1 MKIKSLNLLLCLLL
15 FPVSATFSACAASS
29 VASSAAAEEQ
39 VLLFSFFKEPNGRD
53 GLHLATSEDGI
64 NWSELNDGKSFLVP
78 CVGKDSLM
86 RDPSICQG
94 PDGLF
99 HMVWTSSWKSTSIGY
114 ASSKDLIHWSEQRDL
129 PVMQHD
135 PSTKNCWA
143 PEIYYDDRSKMFY
156 IVWASSVD
164 SNPEAPNKDGNN
176 HRLFEIHTKDFQTFS
191 PARLMYSPPSMTVI
205 DGCFLK
211 KGDTYYMFAKNEDK
225 GAASPMKYIYMTSA
239 DSFLGSYP
247 TEKSYGEWKISPEW
261 VEGPSV
267 FEWKGEVF
275 LIYDKYRSKQYGA
288 IRSKDMKNWSKEEVL
303 TIPRGLRHG
312 TVFKAPASVLRTIR
326 KQGGL

>member
-1 MKIKSLNLLLCLLL
+1 MKKICFSILTIL
-15 FPVSATFSACAASS
+15 FFSPLSSWCSTYAATSAP
-29 VASSAAAEEQ
+29 AEEQ

-64 NWSELNDGKSFLVP
+64 NWTELNNGKSFLVP

-99 HMVWTSSWKSTSIGY
+99 HMVWTSSWQSRSIGY

-129 PVMQHD
+129 PVMEND
-135 PSTKNCWA
+135 LSTKNCWA
-143 PEIYYDDRSKMFY
+143 PEIFYDDTSKEYY

-164 SNPEAPNKDGNN
+164 SNPIAPNKDGNN
-176 HRLFEIHTKDFQTFS
+176 HRLFEVHTKDFQTFS
-191 PARLMYSPPSMTVI
+191 PAKLMYCPPSMTVI
-205 DGCFLK
+205 DACFLK
-211 KGDTYYMFAKNEDK
+211 KDGTYYMFAKNEDK
-225 GAASPMKYIYMTSA
+225 GAASPMKYVYMTSA
-239 DSFLGSYP
+239 DSFLGNYP
-247 TEKSYGEWKISPEW
+247 YENNYGDRKISREW

-275 LIYDKYRSKQYGA
+275 VIYDMYRTKQYGA
-288 IRSKDMKNWSKEEVL
+288 IRSKDMKIWSPEQPL

-312 TVFKAPASVLRTIR
+312 TVFKAPASILKNILET
-326 KQGGL
+326 K

>member
-1 MKIKSLNLLLCLLL
+1 MSKISLSLLMFLLL
-15 FPVSATFSACAASS
+15 FPSFSLFSACA
-29 VASSAAAEEQ
+29 VSSAPVEEQ

-64 NWSELNDGKSFLVP
+64 NWTELNQGKSFLVP

-143 PEIYYDDRSKMFY
+143 PEIFYDDRSKEFY

-164 SNPEAPNKDGNN
+164 SNPKAPNMDGNN
-176 HRLFEIHTKDFQTFS
+176 HRLFEVHTKDFQTFS
-191 PARLMYSPPSMTVI
+191 PARLMYCPPSMTVI

-211 KGDTYYMFAKNEDK
+211 KGGTYYMFAKNEDK
-225 GAASPMKYIYMTSA
+225 GAATPMKYIYMTSA
-239 DSFLGSYP
+239 DSFLGPYP
-247 TEKSYGEWKISPEW
+247 TEKSYGERKISPEW

-275 LIYDKYRSKQYGA
+275 LIYDIYRSKQYGVV
-288 IRSKDMKNWSKEEVL
+288 RSKDMKNWSKEQTL
-303 TIPRGLRHG
+303 NIPRGLRHG
-312 TVFKAPASVLRTIR
+312 TVFKAPASVLRNIL
-326 KQGGL
+326 KNSEK